1 MNLYDQI
8 FHDLQ
13 RRNNAELREM
23 ASRSGLHWISLYKI
37 RSGNLVNPTW
47 NTLYRLQ
54 RLLGL
59 RDPVRGKR
67 RRSFPTAGRR

>member
-1 MNLYDQI
+1 
-8 FHDLQ
+8 
-13 RRNNAELREM
+13 M

-54 RLLGL
+54 RLLGF

-67 RRSFPTAGRR
+67 RRAFPTAGRR